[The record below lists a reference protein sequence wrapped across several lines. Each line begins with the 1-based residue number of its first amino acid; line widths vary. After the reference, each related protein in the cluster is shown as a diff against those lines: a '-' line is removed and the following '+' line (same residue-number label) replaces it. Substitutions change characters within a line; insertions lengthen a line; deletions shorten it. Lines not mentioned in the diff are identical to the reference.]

1 MMRPAD
7 IAGRLAGSPAARRL
21 RDGYDSTSEFIGRQP
36 LRLKLTLAF
45 AGLMIVL
52 FGGLALLLYTRM
64 QAGLDAGINGALHAR
79 AAALADVVR
88 ARERG
93 RNAGRLPLPAAGGE
107 FAQIVSAD
115 GRVLKSTSG
124 FRHRPLIRGGALA
137 AARVGAIQIGH
148 EGSRLLAR
156 PIAGGKVLVVGISLS
171 ERDHALNTLGEL
183 LFIGG
188 PAALIITC
196 AAGYALAASAL
207 TPVERMRRKA
217 ARISRAGPSARLP
230 VSEAQDELRRLGETL
245 NEMLARLEEG
255 ITRERAFVADAG
267 HELRTPL
274 SILKLELEL
283 TLAEG
288 SSREHLEDGLRSAA
302 EEADRLAKLA
312 DELLFIARADQ
323 GRLPIA
329 KRRVEVA
336 DVMRAI
342 AGRVGRRTRA
352 AGREVVV
359 DGGDG
364 LAVEA
369 DPRRLEQALTNMV
382 ENALRY
388 STGPVAMSAAFE
400 NGSVELHVRDEG
412 PGFPEA
418 FLPRAFERFTRADS
432 ARSRGGTGLGLS
444 IVQAIAE
451 AHGGCVGAANRSDG
465 GADVWLSLPR
475 EGDAA

>member
-1 MMRPAD
+1 ME
-7 IAGRLAGSPAARRL
+7 RLAEGMRRL
-21 RDGYDSTSEFIGRQP
+21 ADLIGRRP
-36 LRLKLTLAF
+36 LRVKLTLAF

-64 QAGLDAGINGALHAR
+64 QAGLDTGINGALHAR
-79 AAALADVVR
+79 AASLADVIDSR
-88 ARERG
+88 AKG
-93 RNAGRLPLPAAGGE
+93 RHAGWPPLPAAGGE
-107 FAQIVSAD
+107 FAQILSSD
-115 GRVLKSTSG
+115 GRILKSTSG
-124 FRHRPLIRGGALA
+124 LGGRPLIRGRELA
-137 AARVGAIQIGH
+137 EARQGTLQIGH

-156 PIAGGKVLVVGISLS
+156 PIPGQNVLVVGVSLS

-188 PAALIITC
+188 PAALVLTC
-196 AAGYALAASAL
+196 AAGYALASSAL

-230 VSEAQDELRRLGETL
+230 VPEARDEIRRLGETL

-255 ITRERAFVADAG
+255 VARERAFVADAG

-288 SSREHLEDGLRSAA
+288 SSREDLEDGLRSAA

-329 KRRVEVA
+329 KQRVEVA
-336 DVMRAI
+336 DVMRVI
-342 AGRVGRRTRA
+342 ARRVERRARA
-352 AGREVVV
+352 AGRDLRIEAT
-359 DGGDG
+359 DG

-369 DPRRLEQALTNMV
+369 DPHRLEQALTNLV

-388 STGPVAMSAAFE
+388 SSGSVAMSVAVD

-412 PGFPEA
+412 PGFPDA

-432 ARSRGGTGLGLS
+432 ARSRGGAGLGLS

-451 AHGGCVGAANRSDG
+451 AHGGYVGAVNRSGG
-465 GADVWLSLPR
+465 GADVWLSLP
-475 EGDAA
+475 GDAEQA

>member
-1 MMRPAD
+1 M
-7 IAGRLAGSPAARRL
+7 
-21 RDGYDSTSEFIGRQP
+21 
-36 LRLKLTLAF
+36 
-45 AGLMIVL
+45 
-52 FGGLALLLYTRM
+52 
-64 QAGLDAGINGALHAR
+64 
-79 AAALADVVR
+79 
-88 ARERG
+88 
-93 RNAGRLPLPAAGGE
+93 
-107 FAQIVSAD
+107 
-115 GRVLKSTSG
+115 
-124 FRHRPLIRGGALA
+124 
-137 AARVGAIQIGH
+137 
-148 EGSRLLAR
+148 
-156 PIAGGKVLVVGISLS
+156 SLS

-188 PAALIITC
+188 PAALVLTC
-196 AAGYALAASAL
+196 AAGYALASSAL

-230 VSEAQDELRRLGETL
+230 VPEARDEIRRLGETL

-255 ITRERAFVADAG
+255 VARERAFVADAG

-288 SSREHLEDGLRSAA
+288 SSREDLEDGLRSAA

-329 KRRVEVA
+329 KQRVEVA
-336 DVMRAI
+336 DVMRVI
-342 AGRVGRRTRA
+342 ARRVERRARA
-352 AGREVVV
+352 AGRDLRIEAT
-359 DGGDG
+359 DG

-369 DPRRLEQALTNMV
+369 DPHRLEQALTNLV

-388 STGPVAMSAAFE
+388 SSGSVAMSVAVD

-412 PGFPEA
+412 PGFPDA

-432 ARSRGGTGLGLS
+432 ARSRGGAGLGLS

-451 AHGGCVGAANRSDG
+451 AHGGYVGAVNRSGG
-465 GADVWLSLPR
+465 GADVWLSLP
-475 EGDAA
+475 GDAEQA

>member
-1 MMRPAD
+1 MK
-7 IAGRLAGSPAARRL
+7 RLTDL
-21 RDGYDSTSEFIGRQP
+21 VGRQS
-36 LRLKLTLAF
+36 LRVKLTLAF
-45 AGLMIVL
+45 AGVMIVL

-88 ARERG
+88 ARTQG
-93 RNAGRLPLPAAGGE
+93 QNTGRLPLPAAGGE
-107 FAQIVSAD
+107 FAQVLSPR
-115 GRVLKSTSG
+115 GRILESTSG
-124 FRHRPLIRGGALA
+124 FRKKRLIRDAELS
-137 AARVGAIQIGH
+137 AARRGTIQIGH

-156 PIAGGKVLVVGISLS
+156 PTASGKVVVVGVSLA

-188 PAALIITC
+188 PAALVLTC
-196 AAGYALAASAL
+196 AAGYALASSAL

-230 VSEAQDELRRLGETL
+230 VPEARDEIRRLGETL

-255 ITRERAFVADAG
+255 IARERTFVADAG

-283 TLAEG
+283 TLEEG
-288 SSREHLEDGLRSAA
+288 SSREDLEQGLHSAA

-329 KRRVEVA
+329 KDRVEVA
-336 DVMRAI
+336 QMLQAI
-342 AGRVGRRTRA
+342 ARRVERRARA
-352 AGREVVV
+352 AGREVTI
-359 DGGDG
+359 DASDG
-364 LAVEA
+364 LAIEA
-369 DPRRLEQALTNMV
+369 DRDRLEQALTNMV

-388 STGPVAMSAAFE
+388 SSGPVAMSAAVN
-400 NGSVELHVRDEG
+400 NGNVELHVRDEG
-412 PGFPEA
+412 PGFPDA
-418 FLPRAFERFTRADS
+418 FLPRAFERFSRADS

-451 AHGGCVGAANRSDG
+451 AHGGFVGAANRSGG
-465 GADVWLSLPR
+465 GADVWLALPR
-475 EGDAA
+475 EGERA

>member
-1 MMRPAD
+1 MSATDAIGALARSR
-7 IAGRLAGSPAARRL
+7 AGRRVRAA
-21 RDGYDSTSEFIGRQP
+21 YAATAEFIGRQP
-36 LRLKLTLAF
+36 LRIKLTLAF

-52 FGGLALLLYTRM
+52 FGGLALLLYTRFE
-64 QAGLDAGINGALHAR
+64 AGLDAGINGELHAR
-79 AAALADVVR
+79 AAAVASVVSSR
-88 ARERG
+88 HGNHEP
-93 RNAGRLPLPAAGGE
+93 PLP
-107 FAQIVSAD
+107 
-115 GRVLKSTSG
+115 SG
-124 FRHRPLIRGGALA
+124 GGALA
-137 AARVGAIQIGH
+137 QILDRRGGVVEDTRGLGHRALLRGGDLDRARHGTVTVSR

-156 PIAGGKVLVVGISLS
+156 PVGKGGRVEIVQISSS
-171 ERDHALNTLGEL
+171 ERDHALNTLGDF

-188 PAALIITC
+188 PVLLVLVC
-196 AAGYALAASAL
+196 GAGYALAASAL

-230 VSEAQDELRRLGETL
+230 VPEAHDEIRRLGETL

-255 ITRERAFVADAG
+255 VVRERAFVADAG

-288 SSREHLEDGLRSAA
+288 LSREELEDGLRSAA
-302 EEADRLAKLA
+302 VEADRLAKLA

-323 GRLPIA
+323 GRLPMA

-336 DVMRAI
+336 EVMRAI
-342 AGRVGRRTRA
+342 ARRVERRTRA
-352 AGREVVV
+352 AGRK
-359 DGGDG
+359 

-369 DPRRLEQALTNMV
+369 TDGLSVEADPHRLEQALTNMV

-388 STGPVAMSAAFE
+388 SSGAVAMSAAVE
-400 NGSVELHVRDEG
+400 NGSLELHVRDEG
-412 PGFPEA
+412 PGFPDA

-451 AHGGCVGAANRSDG
+451 AHGGYVGAANRSGG

-475 EGDAA
+475 EGDGE